1 VIFRFENAEL
11 DTAVFELR
19 INSERVAIEPQVFEV
34 LSYLVSHH
42 DRLVPRTEI
51 LDAVWGDRFVSD
63 SALASR
69 LAAARTAIGDD
80 GRSQRLIRT
89 VHGRGL
95 QFVGDVVVDS
105 AASAPAKLTVPTTD
119 LNQTIRFAQAAD
131 GVELA
136 VASVGDGRP
145 MVKAANW
152 LTHVERDWNSPIW
165 HHWITELAA
174 RYSYI
179 RYDSRGCGLSDHDL
193 RGSSLSDLEV
203 WTSDLETVV
212 EQQGLDRFVLFGM
225 SQGGAPAMAYAARHP
240 DRVSHLV
247 LLGCY
252 SRGMRHRGPEAS
264 AQAQVYLDMMRVGWG
279 GRNPAFRTFFTTTFL
294 PAASSEQ
301 MRWFNELQNDTT
313 SPENAMLLEQAFYD
327 YDFTE
332 LAGQVNVPTIVFHAI
347 DDMATPYEEGRRLAS
362 LIPGAELVTLDSP
375 NHVLMADEPAW
386 AEFLVRLEAFTSS

>member
-1 VIFRFENAEL
+1 
-11 DTAVFELR
+11 
-19 INSERVAIEPQVFEV
+19 
-34 LSYLVSHH
+34 
-42 DRLVPRTEI
+42 
-51 LDAVWGDRFVSD
+51 
-63 SALASR
+63 
-69 LAAARTAIGDD
+69 
-80 GRSQRLIRT
+80 

-95 QFVGDVVVDS
+95 QFVGDVVVDA
-105 AASAPAKLTVPTTD
+105 AASAPAKLTV
-119 LNQTIRFAQAAD
+119 
-131 GVELA
+131 
-136 VASVGDGRP
+136 ASVGDGPP

-152 LTHVERDWNSPIW
+152 LTHAERDWNSPIW
-165 HHWITELAA
+165 HHWMTELSA
-174 RYSYI
+174 RYSDI

-212 EQQGLDRFVLFGM
+212 EQQGLDRFVLFGK

-252 SRGMRHRGPEAS
+252 SRGMRHRRPEAS
-264 AQAQVYLDMMRVGWG
+264 AQAQIYLDMMQVGWG

-294 PAASSEQ
+294 PSASSEQ

-332 LAGQVNVPTIVFHAI
+332 ACRSGERPHHRFPR
-347 DDMATPYEEGRRLAS
+347 DRRYGDAL
-362 LIPGAELVTLDSP
+362 
-375 NHVLMADEPAW
+375 
-386 AEFLVRLEAFTSS
+386 